1 LSAKFRTIGWI
12 TPDAVAEEVLDSL
25 TADLV
30 DLKRCDVIVISAGA
44 NDVYR
49 NNPNEA
55 LMKTVKFIQNSS
67 NTKIMILGIPHRHDL
82 VEYSCVSRAI
92 QA

>member
-1 LSAKFRTIGWI
+1 VL
-12 TPDAVAEEVLDSL
+12 AEEILDRL

-30 DLKRCDVIVISAGA
+30 NLKKCDVIVINAGA

-55 LMKTVKFIQNSS
+55 LMKIIKFI
-67 NTKIMILGIPHRHDL
+67 
-82 VEYSCVSRAI
+82 
-92 QA
+92 